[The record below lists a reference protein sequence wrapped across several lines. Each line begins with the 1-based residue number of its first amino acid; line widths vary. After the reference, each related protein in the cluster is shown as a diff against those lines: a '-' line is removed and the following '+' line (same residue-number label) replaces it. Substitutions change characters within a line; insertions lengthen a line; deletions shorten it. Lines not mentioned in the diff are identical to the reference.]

1 MANITLKKPDRKI
14 GNINYYGVSSVSDI
28 LKIDPITVRSYIKKD
43 YIRGIKIGA
52 NWYISGENLE
62 FFIIN
67 GKLKTRK
74 DMSFQDYKVAE
85 ADFLT
90 RLEANIKKAKRQI
103 EKYRKVRTAYETANL
118 IRKYE
123 ELKQALE
130 EYQKNKMTQK
140 DFDTLI

>member
-1 MANITLKKPDRKI
+1 MVNVILKKPDRKI
-14 GNINYYGVSSVSDI
+14 GNLDYYGVSSVSDI

-74 DMSFQDYKVAE
+74 DMPFQDYKVAE
-85 ADFLT
+85 SDFLA
-90 RLEANIKKAKRQI
+90 RLESNIKKAKKQI
-103 EKYRKVRTAYETANL
+103 EKYQKVRSPLVTENL
-118 IRKYE
+118 VRRYE
-123 ELKQALE
+123 EFKQALE
-130 EYQKNKMTQK
+130 EYKKDKMTQK
-140 DFDTLI
+140 DYDTLI

>member
-1 MANITLKKPDRKI
+1 MVNVMLKKPDRKI
-14 GNINYYGVSSVSDI
+14 GNIDYYGVSSVSDI

-62 FFIIN
+62 YFIIN

-85 ADFLT
+85 ENFLA
-90 RLEANIKKAKRQI
+90 RLESNIKKAKKQI
-103 EKYRKVRTAYETANL
+103 EKYRKVRSPLVTANL
-118 IRKYE
+118 VRRYE
-123 ELKQALE
+123 ELKQAVE
-130 EYQKNKMTQK
+130 EYKKNKVSQK
-140 DFDTLI
+140 DFDTFV